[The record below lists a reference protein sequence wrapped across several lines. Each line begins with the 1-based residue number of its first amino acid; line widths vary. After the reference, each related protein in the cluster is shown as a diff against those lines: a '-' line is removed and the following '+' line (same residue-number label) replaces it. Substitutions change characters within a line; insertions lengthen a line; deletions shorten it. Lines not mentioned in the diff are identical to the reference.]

1 MKSTASR
8 LQVRHFRLIQ
18 AIYETGQLS
27 EAADR
32 LSMTQPA
39 ASRALAETERIA
51 GHSLFERHP
60 KGMRPNAIGTALCRR
75 AEALLAELDLAEAEI
90 AAVVSGHSGT
100 VRIGSVT
107 GAAVGYSVPA
117 IQELKR
123 NAPNVEIRIVVAPSV
138 QLMNSLMEGDLDFIL
153 SRVPPGI
160 DSRRLKIL
168 HGRVENL
175 AFLVRDDHPLSAQAY
190 VSLQD
195 LAVLPWVMQ
204 TRGMPIRS
212 SIEAAYIEAGL
223 DLPSDIVESSSLLVT
238 LAYLASSNAVSPVA
252 KEVAEMLTRPKL
264 GGFQEL
270 KMRGTITLSPYH
282 LIRQRERQLSPVVE
296 HLLELVHDKISA

>member
-1 MKSTASR
+1 M
-8 LQVRHFRLIQ
+8 
-18 AIYETGQLS
+18 
-27 EAADR
+27 
-32 LSMTQPA
+32 
-39 ASRALAETERIA
+39 
-51 GHSLFERHP
+51 
-60 KGMRPNAIGTALCRR
+60 
-75 AEALLAELDLAEAEI
+75 
-90 AAVVSGHSGT
+90 
-100 VRIGSVT
+100 
-107 GAAVGYSVPA
+107 
-117 IQELKR
+117 
-123 NAPNVEIRIVVAPSV
+123 
-138 QLMNSLMEGDLDFIL
+138 
-153 SRVPPGI
+153 
-160 DSRRLKIL
+160 
-168 HGRVENL
+168 
-175 AFLVRDDHPLSAQAY
+175 RDDHPLSAQAY